1 LAAIRI
7 QRLWRGFWIRCQTD
21 LRFNYGESI
30 FLYAVCNNL
39 VTSHFILKM
48 YKPCGIVCP
57 QRKDAKVPLSGENKN
72 KART

>member
-1 LAAIRI
+1 
-7 QRLWRGFWIRCQTD
+7 
-21 LRFNYGESI
+21 
-30 FLYAVCNNL
+30 
-39 VTSHFILKM
+39 M